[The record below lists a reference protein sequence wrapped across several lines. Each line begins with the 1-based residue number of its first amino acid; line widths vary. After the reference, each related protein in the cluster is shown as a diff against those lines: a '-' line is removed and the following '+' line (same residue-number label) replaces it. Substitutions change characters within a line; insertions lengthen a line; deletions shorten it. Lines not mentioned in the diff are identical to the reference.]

1 MMDGSLMED
10 EKMIEENKTIAMLS
24 IDKLYPH
31 PDNPRR
37 EVGDV
42 SELADSI
49 RANGI
54 MQNLTVI
61 PKTEDFRIPDTADWE
76 EVYTVLIGH
85 RRLAAAKQAGVYK
98 LPCVIVEGVPRAQQ
112 IMIMNGENSQRHD
125 LTKYEEGASYQLM
138 LDLGET
144 IDSIAK
150 GVGFSTATVRRRV
163 EIAKHDRDTM
173 ESLSYQITMEVQDA
187 MRKVKNTEEADRILR
202 EAKSAENAAVRLDEC
217 ARKEKEAELAGKI
230 CGALKEKGFREMSS
244 DKYYKRRWTDID
256 TVRTISIDEDAEEEL
271 KTVQLHPMEMFVYDR
286 PQWGSGTIKII
297 KPKDKAEKSEE
308 EKEAESRAKEA
319 RVNKKMLASMKDEM
333 VQAFRGYAGRV
344 TERWM
349 KPHCKESDLI
359 ARIWE
364 SVLECNTTASIR
376 NVKDML
382 QKNTESLKDYTGDDV
397 KAMPMLYSMLLSL
410 TSYGWAE
417 IADYGGYFYREAAD
431 KYRKIYEILQEFD
444 FEMPDPEWLKLLDG
458 SHEAFRKREEG

>member
-1 MMDGSLMED
+1 
-10 EKMIEENKTIAMLS
+10 MIEENKTITMLS
-24 IDKLYPH
+24 IDQLYPH

-76 EVYTVLIGH
+76 GEYTVLIGH
-85 RRLAAAKQAGVYK
+85 RRLAAAKRAGVWK
-98 LPCVIVEGVPRAQQ
+98 LPCVIVEGIPRAQQ

-163 EIAKHDRDTM
+163 EIAKHDRGTM

-187 MRKVKNTEEADRILR
+187 MRKVKNTKAADQILKEAT
-202 EAKSAENAAVRLDEC
+202 SADNAALKLDEY
-217 ARKEKEAELAGKI
+217 AKKEKEAEIAKKL
-230 CGALKEKGFREMSS
+230 CEALKAKGFREMSY
-244 DKYYKRRWTDID
+244 DKYWQRRWTDID
-256 TVRTISIDEDAEEEL
+256 TVRTISIDEDAESEL
-271 KTVQLHPMEMFVYDR
+271 DTVQLHPMEMFVYDQ
-286 PQWGSGTIKII
+286 PKWGTGAIKII
-297 KPKDKAEKSEE
+297 KPKEKPQKLEE
-308 EKEAESRAKEA
+308 EKEAEVMAKKLKA
-319 RVNKKMLASMKDEM
+319 DKKMISGLKDEM
-333 VQAFRGYAGRV
+333 VKAFRAYAGRV
-344 TERWM
+344 TERWV

-359 ARIWE
+359 ARIWGSLVDCYT
-364 SVLECNTTASIR
+364 SVSVQNIKT
-376 NVKDML
+376 ML
-382 QKNTESLKDYTGDDV
+382 RENTENLKDYTDDDV
-397 KAMPMLYSMLLSL
+397 RDLPMLYGMLLSL
-410 TSYGWAE
+410 VGYGWAE
-417 IADYGGYFYREAAD
+417 LTDCGGHFLREAAD
-431 KYRKIYEILQEFD
+431 KYKGIYEILKEFD

-458 SHEAFRKREEG
+458 SHEAFRKRGGE